1 MPVRHRR
8 RSPQALKL
16 EVLFQSQSPLL
27 ALSRWPVLLSLATRK
42 ASNTYCQ
49 HLISNTSFRRL
60 ARYGYHLPP
69 KPLLRSTPCTE
80 HVEFYITRHP
90 WLHLYP
96 TYHQLLVSDSPSTAR
111 SPRTSTLTRL
121 SSTTNT
127 NISEVILINCLR
139 NEEVTGFGYADI
151 IEALSSVSPTG
162 HAPPKHARCANL
174 SWRQF
179 VLPLMTKPRISFAVL
194 RWTLIRRKPRRFSAS
209 FQMNNSP
216 SSSACP

>member
-111 SPRTSTLTRL
+111 SPRTSTTTSQYQAGCHHVKSQITSATTL
-121 SSTTNT
+121 SGPSTVCTA
-127 NISEVILINCLR
+127 
-139 NEEVTGFGYADI
+139 YAAAYAI
-151 IEALSSVSPTG
+151 
-162 HAPPKHARCANL
+162 
-174 SWRQF
+174 RQ
-179 VLPLMTKPRISFAVL
+179 V
-194 RWTLIRRKPRRFSAS
+194 
-209 FQMNNSP
+209 
-216 SSSACP
+216 